1 MHPFGP
7 GLNPKEGELMKTD
20 RTRGMLLAMAL
31 LATWTTG
38 LLVGCSGKSSSPAAP
53 TVPADTTPPTVAIS
67 GVTATPVSA
76 PITVTFTFS
85 EDVGTSFT
93 LSDITITNGTAA
105 PTLVRVDPTHYT
117 LLVSPTPNST
127 GTLSISI
134 AAGSFSDLAGN
145 LNTSAAQVNQVFN
158 TVDVPVAYAVL
169 DFNTAGLTYTATDF
183 GGTASTFPASS
194 APAGGPATPVVQIN
208 KTAGAQFWA
217 GTTLSVGYLD
227 SVGTIPFSSIHT
239 KLTAVIY
246 SPVAG
251 ASIKLKVEDA
261 NDGTHSV
268 ETDATAA
275 LGWQTL
281 TFDMATPSAGTQPL
295 NLSFTY
301 NKISLF
307 PNFGAVPGAD
317 EVYFVGPITFLGT
330 SMPSAPP
337 LNPPVVTA
345 PSDVPVAPT
354 LPAASVLSLF
364 NSSAT
369 YTNVYVDN
377 WNPNWGQGGS
387 IADTTVNGKTIKL
400 MDLVNYQGVA
410 ISSNGGAPAVTG
422 VLDITGKNILHISY
436 WTADGT
442 SFQFVPIDANDNEF
456 PIDSG
461 TLVHGAWT
469 DLELPITNAG
479 FDLTTLRQLKFVTTS
494 AEHIYLDN
502 IYFHAPTVPSAL
514 PAAPTLPAANVIS
527 LLNSSGTYPNIAVGD
542 WNPNWG
548 QAGSIT
554 DAVIAGKTIKLMD
567 LVNYQGI
574 NVSPTGGATGALDIT
589 GKNTLHISYWTP
601 DGTALN
607 VYPINATGEY
617 AIAAGPITQGAW
629 TDLEI
634 PITQSGFDLTTI
646 RQLKFDTTAA
656 GHFYLD
662 NIYFH

>member
-1 MHPFGP
+1 
-7 GLNPKEGELMKTD
+7 MKTD
-20 RTRGMLLAMAL
+20 RTRGTLLAVAL
-31 LATWTTG
+31 LATSITG
-38 LLVGCSGKSSSPAAP
+38 LLVGCSGHSSSPAAP

-67 GVTATPVSA
+67 GISTTPVSA
-76 PITVTFTFS
+76 PITATFTFS

-93 LSDITITNGTAA
+93 LSDITITNGTPA
-105 PTLVRVDPTHYT
+105 PALVRVNPTHYT
-117 LLVSPTPNST
+117 LLVSPTANST
-127 GTLSISI
+127 GTMAIGI

-145 LNTSAAQVNQVFN
+145 LNTTAAQVDQAFN
-158 TVDVPVAYAVL
+158 TVNVPVAYAVL

-227 SVGTIPFSSIHT
+227 SVGTIPFSSLHT
-239 KLTAVIY
+239 KLTAVVY

-251 ASIKLKVEDA
+251 ATIKLKIEDA

-295 NLSFTY
+295 DLTFTY

-307 PNFGAVPGAD
+307 PNFGAVPAAD

-337 LNPPVVTA
+337 LTSPVVTA
-345 PSDVPVAPT
+345 PVDVPVAPT
-354 LPAASVLSLF
+354 LPVASVLSLF

-377 WNPNWGQGGS
+377 WNPNWGQGGN
-387 IADTTVNGKTIKL
+387 IADTTVNGKTLKL

-410 ISSNGGAPAVTG
+410 ISSNGGDPAGTG
-422 VLDITGKNILHISY
+422 VLNITGKSILHISY
-436 WTADGT
+436 WTSDGT
-442 SFQFVPIDANDNEF
+442 SFNFTPIDALDHEF
-456 PIDSG
+456 PINSG
-461 TLVHGAWT
+461 TLVQGAWT

-479 FDLTTLRQLKFVTTS
+479 FDLTTLRQLKFDTTT
-494 AEHIYLDN
+494 AGHFYLDN
-502 IYFHAPTVPSAL
+502 IYFHAPTVPSTL
-514 PAAPTLPAANVIS
+514 PAAPALPAANVIS
-527 LLNSSGTYPNIAVGD
+527 LLNSSGTYTDIAVGD

-548 QAGSIT
+548 QGGSIT
-554 DAVIAGKTIKLMD
+554 DALIAGKTIKLMD

-574 NVSPTGGATGALDIT
+574 NVSPTGGTPGALDIT

-607 VYPINATGEY
+607 VYPINATSEY
-617 AIAAGPITQGAW
+617 AIDAGPLTQGAW